1 MDDNGHDQ
9 ENNNVISLKKVLYKM
24 LLSLL
29 FYLILRTALWDNTSI
44 WQIKKLNLMNLKN
57 SNREA
62 DFRVKESVWRQGHI
76 MILTGTKDTYTFMAH
91 FPWREIL
98 NYILW
103 LWCYKE
109 CTNMPYEDIFFDL
122 EVPFLL

>member
-9 ENNNVISLKKVLYKM
+9 ENNNVISHKKVLYKM

-29 FYLILRTALWDNTSI
+29 FYLILRTVLWDNTSI

-76 MILTGTKDTYTFMAH
+76 MILTGTKDTCTFMDH
-91 FPWREIL
+91 FPRREIL

-103 LWCYKE
+103 LCCYKE
-109 CTNMPYEDIFFDL
+109 YTNMTY
-122 EVPFLL
+122 